1 MITLVV
7 GLVVFLGVHW
17 IGVLA
22 PQWRAA
28 RVAQIGLGRWKLAF
42 SILSLVGLGIVIWGY
57 GMARTQSVVLWTAPA
72 VMRHVTALLSVI
84 AFILVVASHAPRNH
98 FKAALGHPMTV
109 GIGLWALGHLLVNGA
124 LHDVILFGAFLAWA
138 LVTYVTRRRRDR
150 AAGPTYPAGTA
161 KGDAI
166 AIVAGTVAGL
176 VFALFLHGPLI
187 GVRPFG

>member
-1 MITLVV
+1 MTTLVV
-7 GLVVFLGVHW
+7 GLVVLLGAHS

-22 PQWRAA
+22 PRWRAA
-28 RVAQIGLGRWKLAF
+28 RVARLGVGRWKLAYSAL
-42 SILSLVGLGIVIWGY
+42 SIVGLLLVIWGY
-57 GMARTQSVVLWTAPA
+57 GMARTHSVVLWTAPA
-72 VMRHVTALLSVI
+72 AMRHVAALLAIV
-84 AFILVVASHAPRNH
+84 AFILVAAAYVPPNH
-98 FKAALGHPMTV
+98 LKSALGHPMTV
-109 GIGLWALGHLLVNGA
+109 GVGLWALAHLLVNGA

-150 AAGPTYPAGTA
+150 AAGTTYAAGTA

-166 AIVAGTVAGL
+166 AIVAGTVVGL